1 MELKLKKRATGT
13 KGHLCRCLQVD
24 SGFHEPKDIPA
35 YIVYTWPKGISAC
48 AFVIAN
54 GQRTTE
60 LTTEQTNLVV
70 PREVVA
76 RALQEVLT
84 HGCKKIFITGGS
96 KRGADRGDR

>member
-1 MELKLKKRATGT
+1 MELKLQKRATGT

-24 SGFHEPKDIPA
+24 SWFHEPKDIPA

-76 RALQEVLT
+76 KVAHSRM
-84 HGCKKIFITGGS
+84 
-96 KRGADRGDR
+96 